1 MRAPFVRSVRPA
13 RAAAATLGVV
23 VGLGVGVGAP
33 AHAYTVKGGDVLV
46 KGVAGA
52 SVNIARL
59 DVATKATPRGGML
72 LGADIDWSFDGSW
85 SFAAS
90 LRPVLSPGFV
100 DGNVGVGARY
110 RLLQLDAPFI
120 PFAVAQVTTAV
131 GGPLGYGDVHW
142 NIGARVGGGVDY
154 WVMRDLAVG
163 VEISTE
169 TSALAVPLPAFEWS
183 TDALVGVTWRL

>member
-1 MRAPFVRSVRPA
+1 VSLPSSPSRAVAVDVSRV
-13 RAAAATLGVV
+13 VV
-23 VGLGVGVGAP
+23 VGVLLALAGATP
-33 AHAYTVKGGDVLV
+33 AAAYTVEGGDVLV
-46 KGVAGA
+46 KGVVGA
-52 SVNIARL
+52 SVNVARL
-59 DVATKATPRGGML
+59 DVATKATPPGGML

-85 SFAAS
+85 SLATS

-100 DGNVGVGARY
+100 DGSVGVGARY
-110 RLLQLDAPFI
+110 RVLQLDAPFI

-142 NIGARVGGGVDY
+142 NVGARVGGGVDY

-169 TSALAVPLPAFEWS
+169 ASALVVPLPAFEWS
-183 TDALVGVTWRL
+183 TDALVGVTWRW

>member
-1 MRAPFVRSVRPA
+1 MRVVVVAAFLLALATPA
-13 RAAAATLGVV
+13 R
-23 VGLGVGVGAP
+23 
-33 AHAYTVKGGDVLV
+33 AYTVKGGDVLV
-46 KGVAGA
+46 KGTGGA
-52 SVNIARL
+52 SVNVARL
-59 DVATKATPRGGML
+59 DVATRATPPAGL
-72 LGADIDWSFDGSW
+72 SLGADVDWSFDGAW
-85 SFAAS
+85 SLAVS

-131 GGPLGYGDVHW
+131 GGPLGYGDVHV
-142 NIGARVGGGVDY
+142 NVGARVGGGMDY

-169 TSALAVPLPAFEWS
+169 SSALLTPLLAPEWS

>member
-1 MRAPFVRSVRPA
+1 MRSVV
-13 RAAAATLGVV
+13 AAVV
-23 VGLGVGVGAP
+23 VVAAMGGAAP

-46 KGVAGA
+46 KGTTGA
-52 SVNIARL
+52 SVNVARL
-59 DVATKATPRGGML
+59 DVATKATPPAGL
-72 LGADIDWSFDGSW
+72 SLGADVDWSFDGSW
-85 SFAAS
+85 SLALS

-100 DGNVGVGARY
+100 DGNVGLGARY

-131 GGPLGYGDVHW
+131 GGPMGYGDVHV
-142 NIGARVGGGVDY
+142 NVGARVGGGVDY

-163 VEISTE
+163 VEIGTDA
-169 TSALAVPLPAFEWS
+169 SALLTPLVAPEWS